1 MKRLIILLLL
11 CSPAFALEKDFV
23 LNADSISYEQDLV
36 RAVGSVE
43 ANYDGVEML
52 GDEIEYNFKSDR
64 GTGKNVKVIYDNVR
78 IDGSKLD
85 FDREEIKLTNSSFDT
100 CGIRPTPHYHI
111 SARQI
116 SLYPKNKWLVAY
128 WGIFWYQNI
137 PTLPVPVYVYDI
149 EAARKGELNTLPYP
163 EIGSNDQDGFFIN
176 ERVAWYLN
184 RRMNGSFLMQ
194 YAAKKSLGGG
204 LDFNYILNE
213 NNQGSVRTF
222 MNFVEPPRL
231 GLTHHYYFGKQLQ
244 SSYKPRDIF
253 DSAAFKQLELETN
266 VTYRERIN
274 YEYVSKLPE
283 LVLKIKQPDIKI
295 STGVISDASSEGVAK
310 VGVSANFSRP
320 IFEKDGLVVTPILSL
335 AYTRYSGGQ
344 DWTKNTIAVNLE
356 KKWEI
361 GMSGMVGFSHFINND
376 GQSPFAYE
384 RYRFVP
390 YDQLYG
396 GFKTKFGKSSFI
408 FDIVYNMPN
417 FRPQDIDYTLS
428 AGVHCYSVGFKY
440 RVMRNEVNLVFGI
453 I

>member
-1 MKRLIILLLL
+1 MKRLLILLLI

-23 LNADSISYEQDLV
+23 INANSISDEQDTV

-43 ANYDGVEML
+43 ATYDGVEMV
-52 GDEIEYNFKSDR
+52 GDEIEYNFKLDR
-64 GTGKNVKVIYDNVR
+64 GTGKNVKVNYENVK
-78 IDGSKLD
+78 IEGTKLE
-85 FDREEIKLTNSSFDT
+85 FDREEVKLTNASFDT
-100 CGIRPTPHYHI
+100 CGIRPVPHYHI

-137 PTLPVPVYVYDI
+137 PTLPIPVYVYDI

-163 EIGSNDQDGFFIN
+163 EVGSNDQDGFFIN

-184 RRMNGSFLMQ
+184 RKLNGSFLMQ

-204 LDFNYILNE
+204 VDLNYLANE
-213 NNQGSVRTF
+213 DNQGSVRAF

-231 GLTHHYYFGKQLQ
+231 GWTHHYYFGKQLQ
-244 SSYKPRDIF
+244 NSFMPRDRF
-253 DSAAFKQLELETN
+253 ASSTFKQLELETN

-283 LVLKIKQPDIKI
+283 IVLKIKQPDIKV
-295 STGVISDASSEGVAK
+295 SGGVISDGSVEAVTK
-310 VGVSANFSRP
+310 VGISANFAKP
-320 IFEKDGLVVTPILSL
+320 IYEKDGFVVTPVLAL

-344 DWTKNTIAVNLE
+344 DWTKNTIAVNAE
-356 KKWEI
+356 KKWEM
-361 GMSGMVGFSHFINND
+361 GKSLLVGFSHFINND

-384 RYRFVP
+384 MYRFVP
-390 YDQLYG
+390 YDQLYAG
-396 GFKTKFGKSSFI
+396 IKTKLGKSSFV

-417 FRPQDIDYTLS
+417 FSPQDIDYTLS
-428 AGVHCYSVGFKY
+428 AGMHCYSIGLKY